1 MAGDAPKGYGKVL
14 DGGKKVANVG
24 SSLAKDFAAFISRG
38 SVVDLAVGII
48 IGGAFTGI
56 VNGFVEDLISPL
68 IALATP
74 GTNLNQQFK
83 ILRCPPK
90 KLLDC
95 QSNVPGNWTTAAI
108 AVTDGA
114 VVLGYGH
121 FIQTIINFIIIAL
134 ILFFI
139 IKAYSAA
146 FVRPK
151 PVETKDCPYCFS
163 AISLKATR
171 CSACTSHIPDDA
183 ETGVVEEDA
192 DAITKH

>member
-1 MAGDAPKGYGKVL
+1 MSREVEAYGKAKDV
-14 DGGKKVANVG
+14 GKKAVTAG

-38 SVVDLAVGII
+38 SVVDLAIGII
-48 IGGAFTGI
+48 IGTAFTAI

-83 ILRCPPK
+83 ILRCPAK
-90 KLLDC
+90 RFLDC
-95 QSNVPGNWTTAAI
+95 QTNTPANWTTAVLAQ
-108 AVTDGA
+108 TDGA

-139 IKAYSAA
+139 VKSYSAA
-146 FVRPK
+146 FIRPK
-151 PVETKDCPYCFS
+151 PTDTNDCPYCFTS
-163 AISLKATR
+163 IKKKATR
-171 CSACTSHIPDDA
+171 CPACTSHIPDDA
-183 ETGVVEEDA
+183 EAHGGDV
-192 DAITKH
+192 DAITKQH